1 LLKEDKNKTSKT
13 STDKD
18 KTASK
23 QNEKTSALADKISK
37 KLTGS
42 TGTNKTIDKKVE
54 EKVKTSSTDN
64 LKSNRRLFFTV
75 FRMFV

>member
-54 EKVKTSSTDN
+54 EKVKTSSTAYCFQICF
-64 LKSNRRLFFTV
+64 LSYQ
-75 FRMFV
+75 